1 VKPETARDVRRL
13 VPRRRRA
20 RGRPDPKG
28 GPVTTAAGWPP
39 GALERPDVALE
50 STAFEAGDPRA
61 EGVSRIQPSSQP
73 HRTAGWNLDP
83 GEGFDPAEF
92 ADFLEADDSPMPAD
106 PAFKERLRQRLWGM
120 VRENA
125 NTSTPPASPRAGAR
139 PRRPLP
145 DPKPKLPR

>member
-1 VKPETARDVRRL
+1 MKPETARDVRRL

-20 RGRPDPKG
+20 RVRPDPTC

-39 GALERPDVALE
+39 GALERPDVELE
-50 STAFEAGDPRA
+50 STALEAGDPGT
-61 EGVSRIQPSSQP
+61 EGVPQVQPGSQR
-73 HRTAGWNLDP
+73 HRSAGWKLDP

-106 PAFKERLRQRLWGM
+106 PAFKERLRQRLWAM

-125 NTSTPPASPRAGAR
+125 KTTTPPASPPAGAR
-139 PRRPLP
+139 PRPPLP
-145 DPKPKLPR
+145 DLKLKPPR

>member
-125 NTSTPPASPRAGAR
+125 NATTPPASPRAGAR